1 MKTLYLIGNG
11 FDIQHGIRTSYT
23 EFRNF
28 LEKNHESFLMDFE
41 AMYNIQPLD
50 DTEPWYSAAD
60 QERWK
65 KSVLKDLWKSFE
77 EEIGHPNV
85 EGMYDMAS
93 SLTDGMPTEGIKDT
107 LDNYWRDQYGFS
119 SDLQQYVLEWLESI
133 DTSSVSPC

>member
-77 EEIGHPNV
+77 EEIGHPTSC
-85 EGMYDMAS
+85 YLCAS
-93 SLTDGMPTEGIKDT
+93 LLM
-107 LDNYWRDQYGFS
+107 WRS
-119 SDLQQYVLEWLESI
+119 N
-133 DTSSVSPC
+133 